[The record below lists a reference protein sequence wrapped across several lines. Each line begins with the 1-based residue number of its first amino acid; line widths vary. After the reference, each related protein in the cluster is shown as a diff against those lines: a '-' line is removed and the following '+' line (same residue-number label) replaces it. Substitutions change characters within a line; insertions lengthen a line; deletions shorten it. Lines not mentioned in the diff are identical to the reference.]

1 MVNFSEGCD
10 SDVMRPHL
18 DALIGGCG
26 WLGSVTAYKS
36 VLHASAFLRQHA
48 HLLQMIETQ
57 ATNSSTCDFALCACL
72 CAGKLLMLLQQGKRM
87 VQEGAL
93 TALASVA
100 DCSQEEFV
108 RYYDSV
114 MPLLSNIMLNA
125 QQKEHR
131 WGEKGVGCRQ
141 QCVSLPSSFR
151 AREGLTR

>member
-1 MVNFSEGCD
+1 
-10 SDVMRPHL
+10 
-18 DALIGGCG
+18 
-26 WLGSVTAYKS
+26 
-36 VLHASAFLRQHA
+36 
-48 HLLQMIETQ
+48 
-57 ATNSSTCDFALCACL
+57 
-72 CAGKLLMLLQQGKRM
+72 MLLQQGKRM

-131 WGEKGVGCRQ
+131 CATGAAGGEGWGQE
-141 QCVSLPSSFR
+141 
-151 AREGLTR
+151 A

>member
-1 MVNFSEGCD
+1 M
-10 SDVMRPHL
+10 
-18 DALIGGCG
+18 
-26 WLGSVTAYKS
+26 
-36 VLHASAFLRQHA
+36 
-48 HLLQMIETQ
+48 
-57 ATNSSTCDFALCACL
+57 

-131 WGEKGVGCRQ
+131 
-141 QCVSLPSSFR
+141 
-151 AREGLTR
+151 

>member
-1 MVNFSEGCD
+1 MVVGGVRDCTQQ
-10 SDVMRPHL
+10 RPL
-18 DALIGGCG
+18 CL
-26 WLGSVTAYKS
+26 
-36 VLHASAFLRQHA
+36 
-48 HLLQMIETQ
+48 HLLPA
-57 ATNSSTCDFALCACL
+57 ATLLRHAQDAHPLATFITCSGPLRLCVYARM

-131 WGEKGVGCRQ
+131 WGGTGVVQ
-141 QCVSLPSSFR
+141 QTLCVIVVVVLR
-151 AREGLTR
+151 RR

>member
-1 MVNFSEGCD
+1 
-10 SDVMRPHL
+10 
-18 DALIGGCG
+18 
-26 WLGSVTAYKS
+26 
-36 VLHASAFLRQHA
+36 
-48 HLLQMIETQ
+48 
-57 ATNSSTCDFALCACL
+57 
-72 CAGKLLMLLQQGKRM
+72 MLLQQGKRM

-131 WGEKGVGCRQ
+131 WGEKGVGCSQ

>member
-1 MVNFSEGCD
+1 MQYSLLPAELQDCMASPTPLMQVMVTHFPPC
-10 SDVMRPHL
+10 PHP
-18 DALIGGCG
+18 
-26 WLGSVTAYKS
+26 
-36 VLHASAFLRQHA
+36 QPP
-48 HLLQMIETQ
+48 
-57 ATNSSTCDFALCACL
+57 
-72 CAGKLLMLLQQGKRM
+72 AGKLLMLLQQGKRM

-131 WGEKGVGCRQ
+131 WGQGGQR
-141 QCVSLPSSFR
+141 
-151 AREGLTR
+151 GT